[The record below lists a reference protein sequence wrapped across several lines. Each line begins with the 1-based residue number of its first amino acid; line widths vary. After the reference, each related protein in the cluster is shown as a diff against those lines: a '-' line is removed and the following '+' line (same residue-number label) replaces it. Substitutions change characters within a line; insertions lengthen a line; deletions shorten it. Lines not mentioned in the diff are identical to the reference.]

1 MESGDEAVVGE
12 GEDCFEIGAEDGFCE
27 KGSWKKSSMGDL
39 TLTFWTSC
47 HDSSS
52 EREQCSWMIIS
63 RIAVREIPANS
74 RLASHE
80 RIGNYFR
87 CVSEY
92 RELCLYR
99 FRRLELVFACKGA
112 DFQVAVAFRDII
124 KGLVCD

>member
-1 MESGDEAVVGE
+1 MRRSSGMEKIVSRLAPRMGSVRREAG
-12 GEDCFEIGAEDGFCE
+12 
-27 KGSWKKSSMGDL
+27 KSLHCDL

-52 EREQCSWMIIS
+52 KCEHCGWMIIS
-63 RIAVREIPANS
+63 RIAVREIPANR

-99 FRRLELVFACKGA
+99 FRRLELVFACKGG
-112 DFQVAVAFRDII
+112 DFQVAVASEI
-124 KGLVCD
+124 